1 MSIALFAALILAAPA
16 VSHDQIPGGPQT
28 RPIAILHATVHVPN
42 GPPIED
48 ATVIFAEGRIQS
60 LGKDVQPPSDC
71 EAIDATGHHIY
82 PGLFDAFTHLGLSE
96 IDSVSAMRDFSETGD
111 VNAAVRTWVAI
122 NADSELLPVTRSNG
136 VLLALSAPI
145 GGLISGQSAVIQ
157 LDGWTYADMLVRG
170 PTAMHIRW
178 PSQPSALVLLT
189 EGHEEQGSESRNRA
203 AQQLRLLNETFD
215 QAIRYHAM
223 RSSDPQTPSDA
234 NLEALGPVLARE
246 IPVIVSANRADDIQA
261 AVAWAVRR
269 QLRLVIYGGY
279 DAEQCAALLRE
290 HDVPV
295 IVSAVYRLPQRRK
308 DAYDAAYTL
317 PERLRAA
324 GVRFCISGMG
334 AEQAWNVR
342 NLPYHAA
349 TAVAYGLP
357 QEEGVKAITVYPA
370 EILGVADRV
379 GSLAVGLHAT
389 LFIADGNIL
398 ETPTKVTHAFIQGR
412 RVDLDNKH
420 EKLYRKYQHKP

>member
-1 MSIALFAALILAAPA
+1 
-16 VSHDQIPGGPQT
+16 
-28 RPIAILHATVHVPN
+28 
-42 GPPIED
+42 
-48 ATVIFAEGRIQS
+48 
-60 LGKDVQPPSDC
+60 
-71 EAIDATGHHIY
+71 
-82 PGLFDAFTHLGLSE
+82 
-96 IDSVSAMRDFSETGD
+96 
-111 VNAAVRTWVAI
+111 
-122 NADSELLPVTRSNG
+122 
-136 VLLALSAPI
+136 
-145 GGLISGQSAVIQ
+145 
-157 LDGWTYADMLVRG
+157 
-170 PTAMHIRW
+170 
-178 PSQPSALVLLT
+178 
-189 EGHEEQGSESRNRA
+189 
-203 AQQLRLLNETFD
+203 
-215 QAIRYHAM
+215 
-223 RSSDPQTPSDA
+223 
-234 NLEALGPVLARE
+234 
-246 IPVIVSANRADDIQA
+246 
-261 AVAWAVRR
+261 
-269 QLRLVIYGGY
+269 
-279 DAEQCAALLRE
+279 
-290 HDVPV
+290 V